1 MKGPSI
7 AVGEKFENFSYDT
20 AWEQGKH
27 LFDLLEIGKTLLVFS
42 RYLGCHPCLMEL
54 INLAGTYPKIR
65 AKGGNLLVVMQS
77 DPAVVREVLEPGVTY
92 KIDGALSVFGKEQ
105 MPYDLVCDPDMML
118 YKQYGIPA
126 AKNKLGL
133 VSPSALAKSK
143 RAQDMGLEHGKY
155 EGDELQLPATFLL
168 EQDGTVA
175 MAHYGKSF
183 ADYLSE
189 EEILELF

>member
-7 AVGEKFENFSYDT
+7 AVGEQFENFSYNT
-20 AWEQGKH
+20 AWEQDKK
-27 LFDLLEIGKTLLVFS
+27 FYDLLESGKTLLVFS

-54 INLAGTYPKIR
+54 INLAGTHPKIR
-65 AKGGNLLVVMQS
+65 DKGGNLLVVMQS
-77 DPAVVREVLEPGVTY
+77 DPAVAREVLEPGVTY
-92 KIDGALSVFGKEQ
+92 KADGGLAVFGREQ
-105 MPYDLVCDPDMML
+105 MPYDLVLDPELAL

-143 RAQDMGLEHGKY
+143 KAQDMGLEHGKY
-155 EGDELQLPATFLL
+155 EGDELQLPATFLV
-168 EQDGTVA
+168 EQDGTVS

-189 EEILELF
+189 EKILELF